1 MNALCFFQNLK
12 TVLKIIEYVRKTV
25 YSFSFG
31 TNNYGNLGINC
42 HIFSNALMVDYHG
55 TTFLVSSISLCIY
68 MSRRKN

>member
-12 TVLKIIEYVRKTV
+12 TVLKIIEYVRKYCALKTV

-55 TTFLVSSISLCIY
+55 TTFLV
-68 MSRRKN
+68 